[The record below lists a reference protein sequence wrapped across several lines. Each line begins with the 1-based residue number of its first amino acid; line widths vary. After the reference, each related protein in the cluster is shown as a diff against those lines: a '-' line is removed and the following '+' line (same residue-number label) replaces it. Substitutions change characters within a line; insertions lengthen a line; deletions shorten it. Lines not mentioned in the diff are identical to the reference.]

1 MATKSISTRI
11 SLVGEQEWRRS
22 IDACRAA
29 LAEYKSEVALVN
41 TQYKNNANALEGL
54 IQKEKAQQGIVNE
67 LSELNRLYRQRA
79 RELENAL
86 EEQKKASAD
95 LRT

>member
-29 LAEYKSEVALVN
+29 LAEYKSEISLVN
-41 TQYKNNANALEGL
+41 AQYKNNALSLEGL
-54 IQKEKAQQGIVNE
+54 MAKEKAQVC
-67 LSELNRLYRQRA
+67 
-79 RELENAL
+79 
-86 EEQKKASAD
+86 
-95 LRT
+95 